1 MRVLDRGYEKIMDI
15 LPRTPQIFTEFSECT
30 NSDLYYTLGPQNF
43 PCINSVILRV
53 GYFRMTTSLNPEITW
68 KRMKEIKNAMK
79 MHKLFFVVPHTKYK
93 GFKKQ
98 KFARDMKNKEE
109 ISVSSLEDP
118 ISKMEISKEV
128 DEMNKE
134 NEAQLMNINNEGN
147 SEEDLVQQLVISIPI
162 DADMVEWLDKIEQTM
177 SVV

>member
-1 MRVLDRGYEKIMDI
+1 
-15 LPRTPQIFTEFSECT
+15 
-30 NSDLYYTLGPQNF
+30 
-43 PCINSVILRV
+43 
-53 GYFRMTTSLNPEITW
+53 MTTSLNPEITW
-68 KRMKEIKNAMK
+68 KQMKEIKNAMK

-109 ISVSSLEDP
+109 ISASSLEDP

-147 SEEDLVQQLVISIPI
+147 SR
-162 DADMVEWLDKIEQTM
+162 KI
-177 SVV
+177 